1 MTKQRNAC
9 ALLVFVLFL
18 SFQYAHAATDEERV
32 LSTEET
38 NASNSTSETELVEP
52 YIAVLFPW
60 FIEMIGILAFFF
72 ITRYFSYFPYTA
84 IMFVIGTFMGIA
96 VNRVDRQ
103 DQISESTRMWENI
116 NSEVLLLVF
125 LPGLIFHDAYSLNVH
140 LFQVSFWQC
149 FLLAFPMVLAGTVLT
164 ACVAFYIFPYGWSFN
179 LAMTFGSILSA
190 TDPVA
195 VSALLGEVGAPPR
208 LKMHI
213 SGESLLNDGM
223 HCLFHFPSPITTK
236 SSQFWFL
243 Y

>member
-1 MTKQRNAC
+1 VGTNININGTTTRIGLVMKNHRDAY
-9 ALLVFVLFL
+9 ALAVFVVFL
-18 SFQYAHAATDEERV
+18 IFEYAGAASNEERV
-32 LSTEET
+32 LSSEEA
-38 NASNSTSETELVEP
+38 NASNSTMNTELVEP
-52 YIAVLFPW
+52 YIAILFPW
-60 FIEMIGILAFFF
+60 FIEMIGIIAFFF
-72 ITRYFSYFPYTA
+72 ITRYFSLFPYTA
-84 IMFVIGTFMGIA
+84 IMFIIGTFMGIA

-103 DQISESTRMWENI
+103 DQLSESIRMWVNI

-140 LFQVSFWQC
+140 LFQASFWQC
-149 FLLAFPMVLAGTVLT
+149 CVMAFPMVLAGTVLT

-213 SGESLLNDGM
+213 SGESLLNDGT
-223 HCLFHFPSPITTK
+223 HA
-236 SSQFWFL
+236 
-243 Y
+243 